1 MGCCEVREV
10 FSDFAMASVVA
21 FWQLPE
27 EESAFLEY
35 LESTET

>member
-21 FWQLPE
+21 LDEDHGRDP
-27 EESAFLEY
+27 S
-35 LESTET
+35 